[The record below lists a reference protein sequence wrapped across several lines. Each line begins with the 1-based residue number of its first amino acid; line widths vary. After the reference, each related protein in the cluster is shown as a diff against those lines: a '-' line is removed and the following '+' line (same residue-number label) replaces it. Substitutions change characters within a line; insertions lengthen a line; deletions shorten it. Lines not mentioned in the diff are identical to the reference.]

1 MDDAETTSFRPMGQ
15 ILVDRRFITDDQLAE
30 ALSIQQQTGRL
41 LGEICVERWDLDRVA
56 LAGALGEQWEEIDH
70 SPARQPSPSAN
81 PTLTASGL
89 TELDELRAQLAETE
103 LARVELASRT
113 DELERRLA
121 LLEMLVTGLA
131 TQPQSF
137 AR

>member
-1 MDDAETTSFRPMGQ
+1 MDDADTSTFRPMGQ
-15 ILVDRRFITDDQLAE
+15 ILVDRRFITDEQLAE

-56 LAGALGEQWEEIDH
+56 LAGALGEQWDEIDQ
-70 SPARQPSPSAN
+70 SPGRQPVSGAN
-81 PTLTASGL
+81 HSRTGTAR